1 MSKPV
6 ESFAQLHEELQQFRD
21 DNTWIY
27 RGQGNPDWPLVPSA
41 GRPPFSG
48 RDDLKYF
55 EGWKRRAAR
64 FINPSTIQND
74 WQWLQIAQH
83 HGLPTRLLDWTWGP
97 LVATFFALWNQSV
110 ENKSGRTTD
119 AVVYAYQWDG
129 RYVSD
134 ETKIT
139 DVKTIS
145 LVKST
150 EVASRISSQNALFTI
165 HPNPTQP
172 MIVDEIN
179 IKTIKIK
186 ASAQRELLRELNH
199 YGVNRASIF
208 EDLDGLSEHI
218 SWSIADNSNW
228 THGRPIE

>member
-1 MSKPV
+1 MSQPV

-27 RGQGNPDWPLVPSA
+27 RGQGRTDWPLIPSA
-41 GRPPFSG
+41 GRPPFAG

-64 FINPSTIQND
+64 FINPATIQND

-97 LVATFFALWNQSV
+97 LVATFFALWKPRGNQSK
-110 ENKSGRTTD
+110 ETD
-119 AVVYAYQWDG
+119 AVVYAYRWDG
-129 RYVSD
+129 HYVSD
-134 ETKIT
+134 ETRIAE
-139 DVKTIS
+139 VKTVS

-150 EVASRISSQNALFTI
+150 EIASRISSQNALFTV
-165 HPNPTQP
+165 HPNPTES
-172 MIVDEIN
+172 MIVDEN
-179 IKTIKIK
+179 SIKTIIIK

-228 THGRPIE
+228 THGSPVE